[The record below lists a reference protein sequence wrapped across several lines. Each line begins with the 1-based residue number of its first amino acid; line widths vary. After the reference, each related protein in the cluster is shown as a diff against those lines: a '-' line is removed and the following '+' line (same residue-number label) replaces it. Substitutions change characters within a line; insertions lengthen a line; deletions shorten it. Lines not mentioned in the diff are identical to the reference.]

1 MDKFFRMFCRL
12 YPGSQQCPF
21 HLLEK
26 AGGVCLGRCHGITIV
41 SFFLFGL
48 TMIPIPGSVSNRI
61 DQSPLVPSARV
72 NVPLVYDSI
81 APQVVPDTRPFVEQM
96 KRYLALPTRTN
107 SISLNSNNSS
117 MQMLRDLFP
126 DSR

>member
-1 MDKFFRMFCRL
+1 MDKYFRIFCRL
-12 YPGSQQCPF
+12 YPGSRPCPF

-41 SFFLFGL
+41 SFDLFGL
-48 TMIPIPGSVSNRI
+48 TMMPIPGSVSDRI
-61 DQSPLVPSARV
+61 DQSPLLPSALV

-81 APQVVPDTRPFVEQM
+81 APQVVPDTRPIVEQM
-96 KRYLALPTRTN
+96 KRYLALPTPTN
-107 SISLNSNNSS
+107 SISPNSNNSS

-126 DSR
+126 NSR